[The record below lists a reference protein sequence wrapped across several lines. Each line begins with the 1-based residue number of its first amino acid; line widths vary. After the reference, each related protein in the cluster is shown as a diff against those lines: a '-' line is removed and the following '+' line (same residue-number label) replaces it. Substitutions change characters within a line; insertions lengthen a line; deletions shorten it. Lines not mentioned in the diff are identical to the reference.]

1 MIDVKAMLF
10 IAQVSSALAVFV
22 GILALISIIMVVQ
35 HLEKGS
41 SIRRIVSSRGIFFF
55 IALMGVTSMTIYH
68 FLGSF
73 EGTEELAENAELLW
87 YILLFAAIIYSVHIS
102 SLAIDFEKSIHEIE
116 ANIRKKFKAKKKR

>member
-1 MIDVKAMLF
+1 MINAQAMLF

-22 GILALISIIMVVQ
+22 GILALISIIRAVQ
-35 HLEKGS
+35 HIEEGS

-68 FLGSF
+68 FLGSY
-73 EGTEELAENAELLW
+73 EGTEELAANAELLW
-87 YILLFAAIIYSVHIS
+87 YTLLFAAITYSIYASH
-102 SLAIDFEKSIHEIE
+102 LAMKFGKSINEIQ